1 MSELS
6 FGVTTD
12 DPPDYPQRKSPGDSL
27 LVGQLRSAPH
37 IVGRI
42 GSVVLFSASF
52 HIFAVRMLL
61 HSVGGGVI
69 SGGFSLGV
77 ISGECLPGVSS

>member
-12 DPPDYPQRKSPGDSL
+12 DPPHYPQRKYPGDSL
-27 LVGQLRSAPH
+27 LVGQLRSGPH
-37 IVGRI
+37 LVGRI

-61 HSVGGGVI
+61 HSVGGGGNLRGI
-69 SGGFSLGV
+69 FSGGNIRGMS
-77 ISGECLPGVSS
+77 PGG